1 MKVYFGLI
9 DTISEYQCSAYL
21 YLLLLLLTLK
31 VPLWWTL
38 FKPFF
43 LNIIFTHVTKGL
55 KILCLWLS
63 ILGGVDVRFTQ
74 EPSSPSYFNNGSDA
88 KLVWDYT
95 DPHNDIQ
102 DILYEVQVNGA
113 FVKMMV
119 KNSLGVQEHPSIPPS
134 YKGRIKIEGRATL
147 VIKNI
152 NPRDNVK
159 FNCELIGSFLETVKS
174 TVQLIVAG
182 RYYRNSYQSNIN
194 QMNSTHVFHISLI
207 WRK

>member
-152 NPRDNVK
+152 NPRDNAK